1 MRILHVITSLQTGG
15 AETLVVNMM
24 PRFRALGHE
33 LGVVVFNANRTPL
46 MERLEREC
54 PDCRIYRLGTSYY
67 NPWYIV
73 KLMGIMRKYDIVHT
87 HNSSPQLFVAIA
99 NLICRKKLVTTE
111 HNTHNRKRDIRLF
124 AFVDK
129 WMYRQYD
136 SVICISDIAESKL
149 REYLHV
155 KQCRSVSRQHI
166 CTINN
171 GVDVAVF
178 HNAQPI
184 DRKSIGS
191 SDSRFVTVM
200 VAGFREA
207 KDQDTLIRAIAS
219 LPKDRFE
226 LWLVGDGIRRPEL
239 EQCIRDVQAEE
250 QVRLLGL
257 RTDVPRILKAA
268 DVVVMSSH
276 WEGLSLSN
284 IEGMSAGKPFVASNV
299 NGLREVTDGYG
310 LLFPHG
316 DAAALA
322 DIIKRLHDDRLY
334 YELVAKR
341 CYERAQQFDIQKMV
355 EAYHEIYEEMQ
366 KDKPKIIRACTVSM
380 SIGFVEGMLP
390 DLREKYEVVLLS
402 SPGTELREAV
412 GKHGVRGIAVPMERH
427 IAPVKDFVSLCRL
440 ISVLRREK
448 PQMIHSM
455 TPKAGL
461 LCMLAAWLTRVPVR
475 IHTFTG
481 LVWPTATSLKRK
493 ILMATDWL
501 TCACATHIIPEGE
514 GVRHDLIHNGITK
527 KPIKVLGF
535 GNVRGIDME
544 RFALREEVKAKSE
557 KLRSDKF
564 TFLFVGRI
572 VGDKGINE
580 LVAAFKRLNKRFPK
594 TELILVG
601 WLEKE
606 LDPVSDETQNVI
618 NNHTCIHAVG
628 TKKGD
633 DLLAYYAAADCFV
646 FPSYREGFPN
656 TVLEAGAMG
665 LPCIVTDIN
674 GSREIIVNESR
685 NQGFSI
691 RENGIVI
698 PAQDENTL
706 YNAMVRML
714 NDTEMH
720 KSMAGNARKMI
731 ADRFEQGFVR
741 KCLYDFYDEVLKND

>member
-1 MRILHVITSLQTGG
+1 MITSLQTGG

-111 HNTHNRKRDIRLF
+111 HNTHNRKRDIKLF

-178 HNAQPI
+178 HDAQPI

-322 DIIKRLHDDRLY
+322 DIIKRLHDDSLY

-390 DLREKYEVVLLS
+390 DLKEKYEVVLLS
-402 SPGTELREAV
+402 SPGTELREVV

-481 LVWPTATSLKRK
+481 LVWPTEKGLKRR

-501 TCACATHIIPEGE
+501 TCACATHVIPEGE
-514 GVRHDLIHNGITK
+514 GVKQDLLGNRITQ
-527 KPIKVLGF
+527 KPLKVLGY
-535 GNVRGIDME
+535 GNVKGIDMQ
-544 RFALREEVKAKSE
+544 RFSRRDEVMQLAAKIRNDSV
-557 KLRSDKF
+557 F
-564 TFLFVGRI
+564 TFIFVGRI

-580 LVAAFKRLNKRFPK
+580 LVAAFARLNKDIPATR
-594 TELILVG
+594 LLLVG
-601 WLEKE
+601 FFEE
-606 LDPVSDETQNVI
+606 RLDPVAEQTMDMIRRHPMIE
-618 NNHTCIHAVG
+618 AVG
-628 TKKGD
+628 EIRGD
-633 DLLAYYAAADCFV
+633 NLLAYYAASDCFV

-665 LPCIVTDIN
+665 LPSIVTDIN
-674 GSREIIVNESR
+674 GSREIII
-685 NQGFSI
+685 GD
-691 RENGIVI
+691 ENGLIV
-698 PAQDENTL
+698 PPRNENAL
-706 YNAMVRML
+706 YEAMLCMVH
-714 NDTEMH
+714 NTEERER
-720 KSMAGNARKMI
+720 MAGNARRMI

-741 KCLYDFYDEVLKND
+741 KCLYDFYEEILKA